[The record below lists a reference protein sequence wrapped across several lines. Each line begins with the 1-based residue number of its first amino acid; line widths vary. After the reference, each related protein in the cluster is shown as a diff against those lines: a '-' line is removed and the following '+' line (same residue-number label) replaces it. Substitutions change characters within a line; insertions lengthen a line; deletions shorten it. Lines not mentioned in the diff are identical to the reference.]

1 MRDTLIGLSTVVI
14 LFGLV
19 YMTQTKNDRPNNFT
33 GKKESTL
40 ESRSNV
46 ASEENKSSQEERE
59 STVLIN
65 IEKAE
70 KTTAPNI
77 TLSNEE
83 KRAQTYIDRDWM
95 PDENIDKDTYL
106 RLGGRYTKYWDD
118 LNKESTDSNTPPNTT
133 QETVNSN

>member
-1 MRDTLIGLSTVVI
+1 MRDTLIGLTTVVI

-19 YMTQTKNDRPNNFT
+19 YMTQTKNNRPNNFT
-33 GKKESTL
+33 GKKENIV
-40 ESRSNV
+40 ESRSNLT
-46 ASEENKSSQEERE
+46 SEENKSSQEEKK
-59 STVLIN
+59 STLLVN
-65 IEKAE
+65 TEKVE
-70 KTTAPNI
+70 ETTAPNV

-83 KRAQTYIDRDWM
+83 KRAQIYIDRDWM

-133 QETVNSN
+133 QETVISN